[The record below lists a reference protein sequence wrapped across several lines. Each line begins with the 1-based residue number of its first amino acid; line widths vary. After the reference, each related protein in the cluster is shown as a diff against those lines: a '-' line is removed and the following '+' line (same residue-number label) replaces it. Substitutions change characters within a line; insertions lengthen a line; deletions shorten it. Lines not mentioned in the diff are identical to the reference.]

1 MAHSRPATRRPTGD
15 RRGTAPWLAVEDK
28 EDKMTSSSV
37 KNRGS
42 IGTVAQEGIPG
53 EVDVV
58 IVGSGGA
65 GLMAAL
71 TAAKEGAR
79 VVVVESREIV
89 GGATGI
95 SAGAAWIPN
104 HGFSTDALNVDDD
117 LDQARRYIYG
127 QGRGDVLDHTLVE
140 QFLRTGPEVARYIE
154 EHTAFKWIPTIWP
167 DYRSDIDGASV
178 ARALFPGPYSPAGLG
193 EAAKYVRPALTTGMA
208 KNPLPFWLLSG
219 IGVKDVWLAGPALV
233 GALLEA
239 GLRSGVDVRVDAPAV
254 RLLTDEAGVRGL
266 VVHAEG
272 VEHEVRA
279 RRGVVLASG
288 GFESSEEKTTTYLG
302 APFGVQVSPKGH
314 DGIAVQLAQE
324 IGADLTGMEDAWW
337 MPGVQLPGEELE
349 GRPLSRVF
357 LGERALPH
365 SIMVNADGQRFANE
379 ALAYDQF
386 GQIMRE
392 VDPQT
397 GSMPNAT
404 AWLVFDHTYWRKFGI
419 FGIRPGGEVPDYLYR
434 AGSLAE
440 LAARIGV
447 DPAGLQQTID
457 GFNPDAR
464 RGRDP
469 QFHRGDTLFD
479 RYFGDFHPRLGRYSP
494 DAMFPAATAKARGL
508 VAAAIGPLVSKL
520 AGRAA
525 RADDPERVRSLV
537 VGPLAKI
544 IRPVLKSPRSSV
556 LGPVETAPFYALK
569 VEASALGTV
578 GGPRTDALGRALD
591 TDGKPIPGL
600 YAAGN
605 AGGAPTKGFYG
616 GAGGTISLGLVF
628 GHLAGRE
635 AAHDVARGVGRA
647 ATDDAPRALV
657 EA

>member
-1 MAHSRPATRRPTGD
+1 MIDNSTHFS
-15 RRGTAPWLAVEDK
+15 
-28 EDKMTSSSV
+28 
-37 KNRGS
+37 GS
-42 IGTVAQEGIPG
+42 IGTVSQKGIP
-53 EVDVV
+53 EKVDVA

-79 VVVVESREIV
+79 VLVVESRELV

-104 HGFSTDALNVDDD
+104 HGFSTDDLKVDDD

-127 QGRGDVLDHTLVE
+127 QGRDKVLDHDMIE
-140 QFLRTGPEVARYIE
+140 KFLETGPRVARYIE
-154 EHTAFKWIPTIWP
+154 ENTSFGWIPTIWP

-178 ARALFPGPYSPAGLG
+178 GRALFPGPYSPRGLG
-193 EAAKYVRPALTTGMA
+193 QAAKYVRPALTTGMA
-208 KNPLPFWLLSG
+208 KNPLPFWLLGG
-219 IGVKDVWLAGPALV
+219 IGIDEVWLAGPALI

-239 GLRSGVDVRVDAPAV
+239 SLRNGVDVRVEAPAT
-254 RLLTDEAGVRGL
+254 RLVIEDSKVTGV
-266 VVHAEG
+266 VVKADG
-272 VEHEVRA
+272 VEHTVRTTK
-279 RRGVVLASG
+279 GVLLASG
-288 GFESSEEKTTTYLG
+288 GYESSAELTKTHLG
-302 APFGVQVSPKGH
+302 APFGVQVSPQGH
-314 DGIAVQLAQE
+314 DGIAVQLAE
-324 IGADLTGMEDAWW
+324 EVGADLTGMQDAWW

-365 SIMVNADGQRFANE
+365 SIMVNSTGERFANE

-397 GSMPNAT
+397 GTMPNAT
-404 AWLVFDHTYWRKFGI
+404 AWLIFDHQYWTKFGI
-419 FGIRPGGEVPDYLYR
+419 FGVTPGGEVPEYLHQ
-434 AGSLAE
+434 ANTLAE
-440 LAARIGV
+440 LANKIGV
-447 DPAGLQQTID
+447 DEVGLLRTVD
-457 GFNPDAR
+457 RFNPDAT

-479 RYFGDFHPRLGRYSP
+479 RYFGAYYPRLGKYSP
-494 DAMFPAATAKARGL
+494 DNRFPAATAKARAIL
-508 VAAAIGPLVSKL
+508 AKAIGPVVDKL
-520 AGRAA
+520 AGRVA
-525 RADDPERVRSLV
+525 RKNDPERLRALV

-544 IRPVLKSPRSSV
+544 IRPVLKSPKSSV
-556 LGPVETAPFYALK
+556 LGPVDTAPYYALK

-578 GGPRTDALGRALD
+578 GGPRTDADGRALD
-591 TDGKPIPGL
+591 TEGKVIPGL

-605 AGGAPTKGFYG
+605 SGGAPTKGFYG

-628 GHLAGRE
+628 GYLAGR
-635 AAHDVARGVGRA
+635 DA
-647 ATDDAPRALV
+647 ATRQN
-657 EA
+657 